1 MKDQAYHPEPFARRH
16 SEGAKRPENLAQGKF
31 HEGSG
36 DSSPLAQN
44 DIWEASKEE
53 GAFLPQRAFAGL
65 VPPYSNLQQS
75 KTVILPVPYD
85 GTSEWRG
92 GSRHGPQAIIDASQ
106 YLELYDLELDREIY
120 KVGICTL
127 PQVEPLMSSP
137 QDMIERVYQVI
148 KGLIQKE
155 KFVVMLGGE
164 HSLSLGAVRAFKE
177 TLPRLSVLQLD
188 AHADLRDE
196 YLGTKYGQACVMR
209 RIFELCAIVQV
220 GVRSLSWE
228 EKQFLTQNKL
238 MPFYMSGSASNK
250 ASIDQIV
257 ASLSEDVYVT
267 IDVDVLDPSIMSAV
281 GTPEPDGMQWRQV
294 LDIIESVA
302 LHKHVV
308 GFDLVE
314 FCPGEGPSSCAFLLA
329 KLAYKLIGCAVPQEG
344 G

>member
-1 MKDQAYHPEPFARRH
+1 MNDRDCHSEPFACW
-16 SEGAKRPENLAQGKF
+16 
-31 HEGSG
+31 HEG
-36 DSSPLAQN
+36 
-44 DIWEASKEE
+44 I
-53 GAFLPQRAFAGL
+53 FLPQQVFAGL
-65 VPPYSNLQQS
+65 EPPYSNLQQA

-85 GTSEWRG
+85 STSEWRS

-120 KVGICTL
+120 KVGIATL
-127 PQVEPLMSSP
+127 PQVEPLLSSP
-137 QDMIERVYQVI
+137 QDMIDRVYQVI

-155 KFVVMLGGE
+155 KFVVLLGGE

-177 TLPRLSVLQLD
+177 AFPKLSVLQLD
-188 AHADLRDE
+188 AHADLRDK
-196 YLGTKYGQACVMR
+196 YLGTKYSQACVMR
-209 RIFELCAIVQV
+209 RTFELCPISQV

-238 MPFYMSGSASNK
+238 KPFYMSDLASNT

-257 ASLSEDVYVT
+257 DSLNKDVYIT

-281 GTPEPDGMQWRQV
+281 GTPEPDGMSWRQV

-308 GFDLVE
+308 GFDLME
-314 FCPGEGPSSCAFLLA
+314 FCPAEGPSSCAFLLA
-329 KLAYKLIGCAVPQEG
+329 KLAYKLIGCAVLQEG
-344 G
+344 R

>member
-1 MKDQAYHPEPFARRH
+1 MNDHDCYPESFACW
-16 SEGAKRPENLAQGKF
+16 
-31 HEGSG
+31 HEGT
-36 DSSPLAQN
+36 
-44 DIWEASKEE
+44 
-53 GAFLPQRAFAGL
+53 FLPRRVFAGL
-65 VPPYSNLQQS
+65 APHYSNLQQAR
-75 KTVILPVPYD
+75 TIILPVPYD
-85 GTSEWRG
+85 STSEWQG

-106 YLELYDLELDREIY
+106 YLELYDIELDREIY

-127 PQVEPLMSSP
+127 PEVKPLLSSP
-137 QDMIERVYQVI
+137 QDMIDRVYQVI

-155 KFVVMLGGE
+155 KFVVLFGGE

-177 TLPRLSVLQLD
+177 AFPGLSVLQLD

-209 RIFELCAIVQV
+209 RILELCPISQV

-238 MPFYMSGSASNK
+238 TPFYMSDLVSNT

-257 ASLSEDVYVT
+257 DSLSEDVYIT

-281 GTPEPDGMQWRQV
+281 GTPEPDGMSWRQV
-294 LDIIESVA
+294 LDIIQSVA

-308 GFDLVE
+308 GFDLME
-314 FCPGEGPSSCAFLLA
+314 FCPGEGPGSCAFLLA
-329 KLAYKLIGCAVPQEG
+329 KLTYKLIGCTVPQEG
-344 G
+344 L